1 MGWLNYDILGFLKIT
16 KLFEE
21 TADTLKLIL
30 LLNSNIVKSV
40 QHFLGGARHTGSTA
54 QTESPVIKVCVFA
67 VAQ

>member
-1 MGWLNYDILGFLKIT
+1 MT